1 MFNSCT
7 VQSHVTWRSKVVRIG
22 AINGSRVFNAGLM
35 EWWWEMVSGM
45 DGITGT
51 SDSRRYTEP
60 RHGTKKATT
69 GVQEGTL

>member
-45 DGITGT
+45 DGITST
-51 SDSRRYTEP
+51 SDSRQYTEP
-60 RHGTKKATT
+60 RHGTKGATT